1 MTVGERIKQA
11 RKLKGL
17 TQKQLGELSETS
29 EITVRQY
36 ELGKRQPRLEQLQR
50 IAAALG
56 MKWYDLLPDDQKGAA
71 IAADVV
77 KGAGLT
83 VKDKAG
89 LGTTVADVENMSID
103 ELINAIKARL
113 RKDPHLITKLNEAT
127 SAMPPMTD
135 DELIRIAE
143 ADGMPVDFVLSE
155 RGKQRIAEVK
165 ELLSTISSD
174 GFLEWLEY
182 LRYISY
188 RQKHQPPQDA
198 PTTPTECKDTTTPEN
213 PSEGPQEGK

>member
-77 KGAGLT
+77 KGARLT

-113 RKDPHLITKLNEAT
+113 RKDPHLIIKLNEAM
-127 SAMPPMTD
+127 SAMPPMAD